1 MALVLVIED
10 SELQATIIR
19 RALEKEGHQVE
30 TVLES
35 KRILATIESLQ
46 PELIITDLDMPHV
59 TGHDVIEF
67 VKTHPTLNKIPVI
80 VFTAINLLEY
90 QQASWASGCDAYLT
104 KPMSIPEFRR
114 TINKFLEEYYGK

>member
-10 SELQATIIR
+10 SELQAVIIQ
-19 RALEKEGHQVE
+19 RALEKEGYQVE

-35 KRILATIESLQ
+35 KRIFATIESLQ
-46 PELIITDLDMPHV
+46 PNLIITDLDMPNV
-59 TGHDVIEF
+59 TGQDVIKF

-80 VFTAINLLEY
+80 VFTAINLLEH

-114 TINKFLEEYYGK
+114 TINKFLEEYYSK